1 MLETVEKKIVIIGNS
16 AAALSAI
23 RAIRGKSSTH
33 SITLISREDCC
44 AYSPVLT
51 TYYLSDRIPEKNLF
65 IVDERFYRN
74 AAVKCVLGKE
84 VVEVDP
90 SKQVVVLNDGKK
102 VVYDYLLIATG
113 ASPKTLEGI
122 DIDIAKDLCYLRT
135 IEDAKRIRGLSKW
148 AKEIVIVGA
157 GLVSMQIAD
166 ALYKRRGVHL
176 TFVVGSKQVL
186 IQNIDED
193 CAAIIQRQIASSSDS
208 SLLFGRNV
216 SKIDKKNGKYKV
228 LLDTSEELI
237 ADMVIVGKGVEP
249 NTQLAKDSGIG
260 INRGILVSEFMK
272 TNVEN
277 IYAAGDVTEGK
288 NRVTG
293 KVEPVPN
300 WINACEQGRIAGLNM
315 VGVEETF
322 RGSVTENVTNLFGLA
337 IAAIGMT
344 KIKGEDK
351 HLEEMKLMN
360 LERKLYRKMVVSGN
374 RLIGTIL
381 LGDIQD
387 VGVIRNIIVNSVDIS
402 LFKSDMPKIPLNYAK
417 SILFHN
423 YSFHGTN

>member
-1 MLETVEKKIVIIGNS
+1 MEKKIVIIGNS

-51 TYYLSDRIPEKNLF
+51 TYYLSDRIPGGNLF

-74 AAVKCVLGKE
+74 AAVECVLGKE

-90 SKQVVVLNDGKK
+90 SKQVVVLDDGKK
-102 VVYDYLLIATG
+102 VDYDYMLIATG

-122 DIDIAKDLCYLRT
+122 DSDIAKDLCYLRT
-135 IEDAKRIRGLSKW
+135 IEDAKRIRGLSKR
-148 AKEIVIVGA
+148 AKEIAIIGA

-166 ALYKRRGVHL
+166 ALYKRGVHL

-193 CAAIIQRQIASSSDS
+193 CAAIIQGQIGTSSDS
-208 SLLFGRNV
+208 SFLFGRNV
-216 SKIDKKNGKYKV
+216 SKIDKKNGKYKA
-228 LLDTSEELI
+228 LLDTGEELI
-237 ADMVIVGKGVEP
+237 ADMVIVGKGVKP
-249 NTQLAKDSGIG
+249 NTQLVKNSGIG
-260 INRGILVSEFMK
+260 INKGVLVNELMR
-272 TNVEN
+272 TNVEG

-293 KVEPVPN
+293 KVESVPN

-315 VGVEETF
+315 AGVEETF
-322 RGSVTENVTNLFGLA
+322 RGSVTENVTHLFGLA

-344 KIKGEDK
+344 KIKGENR
-351 HLEEMKLMN
+351 HLEELKVVD
-360 LERKLYRKMVVSGN
+360 LEKKLYRKMVVSGN
-374 RLIGTIL
+374 RLIGAVL

-387 VGVIRNIIVNSVDIS
+387 MGVIRNIIVNSVDIS
-402 LFKSDMPKIPLNYAK
+402 PFKSDMPKIPLNYGK

-423 YSFHGTN
+423 YSFYSAKE

>member
-1 MLETVEKKIVIIGNS
+1 MLETVKRKIVIIGNS

-51 TYYLSDRIPEKNLF
+51 TYYLSDRIPGGNLF
-65 IVDERFYRN
+65 IADERFYRN
-74 AAVKCVLGKE
+74 AAVECVLGKE

-90 SKQVVVLNDGKK
+90 SKQVVVLNDGKR
-102 VVYDYLLIATG
+102 VDYDYMLIATG

-122 DIDIAKDLCYLRT
+122 DSDVAKDLCYLRT
-135 IEDAKRIRGLSKW
+135 IEDAKRIRGLSKR

-166 ALYKRRGVHL
+166 ALYKRGVHL

-186 IQNIDED
+186 MQNIDED
-193 CAAIIQRQIASSSDS
+193 CAAIIQGQIASSSDS
-208 SLLFGRNV
+208 SFLFGRNV
-216 SKIDKKNGKYKV
+216 SKIDKKNGKYKA
-228 LLDTSEELI
+228 LLDTGEELI

-249 NTQLAKDSGIG
+249 NTQLAKNSGIG
-260 INRGILVSEFMK
+260 INKGILVNELMR
-272 TNVEN
+272 TNVEG
-277 IYAAGDVTEGK
+277 IYAAGDVTEGR
-288 NRVTG
+288 NRITG

-315 VGVEETF
+315 AGVEETF
-322 RGSVTENVTNLFGLA
+322 EGSVTENVTHLFGLA

-344 KIKGEDK
+344 KIKGEDR

-360 LERKLYRKMVVSGN
+360 LEKKLYRKMVVSRN
-374 RLIGTIL
+374 RLIGAVL

-387 VGVIRNIIVNSVDIS
+387 MGVIRNIIVNSVDI
-402 LFKSDMPKIPLNYAK
+402 LPFKSDMPQVSLNYGK
-417 SILFHN
+417 HILFQNH
-423 YSFHGTN
+423 SFYGTN